1 MSRFDQSALQQSLL
15 CGEVFVFDEI
25 NSTNEYL
32 LTHANA
38 LACGSLCVAESQ
50 TAGRGRRGRQWYSP
64 QSENLYFSMLW
75 RYENNDLSALSSL
88 SLVVALVVAETFEQL
103 GVEDIQIK
111 WPNDIYYQGKKTG
124 GILIENKLE
133 KNGIS
138 LVIGIGLN
146 LGMET
151 VDQTVVTQA
160 WTDLSA
166 YRLNRNQL
174 AAQLANKLQHTL
186 VAFPDTHFADYLPRW
201 QQFDLFYCHPVKLL
215 TEQGEIHGI
224 SQGINEKGELRLE
237 REGKIECYAI
247 GEISLRS
254 QEHSRS

>member
-1 MSRFDQSALQQSLL
+1 MSGFNQAEIQQALL
-15 CGEVFVFDEI
+15 CGELKLFEEI
-25 NSTNEYL
+25 DSTNEFL
-32 LTHANA
+32 LKNA
-38 LACGSLCVAESQ
+38 ESLPSGSLCLAECQ

-75 RYENNDLSALSSL
+75 RYESGDFSTLSSL
-88 SLVVALVVAETFEQL
+88 SLVVALVIAETFEQL
-103 GVEDIQIK
+103 GVEEIQIK

-124 GILIENKLE
+124 GILIENKLD

-146 LGMET
+146 LGMGV

-160 WTDLSA
+160 WSDLAA

-186 VAFPDTHFADYLPRW
+186 IAFPYTHFSTYLPLW
-201 QQFDLFYCHPVKLL
+201 QRFDIFYNRSVKLL

-224 SQGINEKGELRLE
+224 SQGINEKGELLLE
-237 REGKIECYAI
+237 RDGSIECYAI
-247 GEISLRS
+247 GEISLRA
-254 QEHSRS
+254 QENELS